1 MDPLQ
6 LSPQWQPGDEWAR
19 YLSEVYNTE
28 ISDGTC
34 EETQKALPFTPLRLA
49 RGVCLYVEKKKPL
62 LVHENDA
69 KTMFLLF
76 VIHFFPSFPIFRFL
90 ILVLQILAH

>member
-6 LSPQWQPGDEWAR
+6 LSTQWQPGDEWAR

-34 EETQKALPFTPLRLA
+34 EETQKALAFTPLRLA
-49 RGVCLYVEKKKPL
+49 RGVCLYVEFFFFL
-62 LVHENDA
+62 LVHENYA

-76 VIHFFPSFPIFRFL
+76 VIHLFPSLLIFRFL
-90 ILVLQILAH
+90 ILVSLNN

>member
-28 ISDGTC
+28 ISDGSC
-34 EETQKALPFTPLRLA
+34 EETQKALAFTPLRLA
-49 RGVCLYVEKKKPL
+49 RGVCLYVEKK
-62 LVHENDA
+62 
-69 KTMFLLF
+69 LF
-76 VIHFFPSFPIFRFL
+76 IGARKLRRDNVFIICHTSFSF
-90 ILVLQILAH
+90 LAHF